1 MAEQLVRATK
11 KFVKLFSLQ
20 KATSFL
26 SVSSNRF
33 CCFRWRLSAI
43 SLEDS
48 HRHNVPWHW
57 TQRTMRFRESIG
69 ELLAESSPGV
79 VSVSHVLGAHVNPD
93 PKTLGILG
101 ILANVIFLMYRYR
114 QSQKKFMFS
123 LEKRFPFGKDQKTKQ
138 MSSVPRPGFMV
149 VYIND
154 TPRCASKC
162 LLNTC
167 GEGNGW
173 KNVQKSN
180 MTNAG
185 GFDLLNF

>member
-69 ELLAESSPGV
+69 ELLAESSRGV

-101 ILANVIFLMYRYR
+101 IL
-114 QSQKKFMFS
+114 
-123 LEKRFPFGKDQKTKQ
+123 PQ
-138 MSSVPRPGFMV
+138 M
-149 VYIND
+149 
-154 TPRCASKC
+154 
-162 LLNTC
+162 
-167 GEGNGW
+167 
-173 KNVQKSN
+173 
-180 MTNAG
+180 
-185 GFDLLNF
+185 